1 LSVLQLVT
9 VYDQVLEDKD
19 LQDASVNDLAI
30 AYAWLA
36 ITRRD
41 NDEVTAYSEL
51 DGILSSAL
59 QMWTT
64 VVNKLSVPSSK
75 SLTRSPITSKTKTS
89 LDSEDK
95 EALEE
100 NKKYFCSLEKTEST
114 MSKFF
119 ATLLSGANDVI

>member
-1 LSVLQLVT
+1 MSVLQLVT

-51 DGILSSAL
+51 DGVLSSAL

-75 SLTRSPITSKTKTS
+75 SLTRCPFTSKTKTS

-95 EALEE
+95 EVLEE

>member
-9 VYDQVLEDKD
+9 VYDQALEDKD

-75 SLTRSPITSKTKTS
+75 LLKRSPFTSKTQTP

-95 EALEE
+95 EVLEE
-100 NKKYFCSLEKTEST
+100 NKKYFGSLEKTEST